1 MWLCLNE
8 GFYSIVRTKDL
19 PPGHLLVRAR
29 REGDLEK
36 LWPDAEVKRTV
47 GRDYLFR
54 AIVPEQVVAEAVARE
69 VIGID
74 YGNFKAS
81 VDDQA
86 LHDAYLN
93 VWHAMA
99 RIQRP
104 APYSR
109 G

>member
-29 REGDLEK
+29 REGDIEK
-36 LWPDAEVKRTV
+36 LWQGVDIQRTV

-54 AIVPEQVVAEAVARE
+54 AIVPEQDVAEAVARALLD
-69 VIGID
+69 ID

-81 VDDQA
+81 VDDRP

-99 RIQRP
+99 RLQRP